1 MEQDITHSTDVLEFY
16 AGLREHST
24 NDAPLEEEATSE
36 PEWGITDTTSE
47 EEEEKPIGLP
57 QEKKGKEKNCDV
69 LWEEAE
75 DEEEPSAAPQDE
87 DEEET
92 TATCSHGVIAPQE
105 DKTTAALTKQ
115 EATDGPRM
123 ENIFASA
130 EYDFKV
136 TGVTRTS
143 MTPASLATPFTQTFK
158 NFPSKDHY
166 FQQQIEQRKRDLDFK
181 LQQRRASNMRQMIM
195 EQVASNQAQKEL
207 ERQKK
212 LSELSLLDKVPP
224 ATKSSEDVQTSG
236 GQSGEHNHATDKEL
250 ASHKVTEEEK
260 HSEVERHQRTKDNK
274 DNESCTS
281 NPQTRHKAENK
292 EKTKKQS
299 KGGWFKNCCKKNTK
313 NKSSSL

>member
-1 MEQDITHSTDVLEFY
+1 MEQDSTHSTNVDEFY
-16 AGLREHST
+16 ARFREHST
-24 NDAPLEEEATSE
+24 NDAPLEEETTSE
-36 PEWGITDTTSE
+36 PDWGITDTTSE
-47 EEEEKPIGLP
+47 EEEEKPFDLP
-57 QEKKGKEKNCDV
+57 QEKNCDV

-75 DEEEPSAAPQDE
+75 DEEEQPSATPQDE

-105 DKTTAALTKQ
+105 DETTAALTKQ

-123 ENIFASA
+123 ENIFASP

-195 EQVASNQAQKEL
+195 EQVASNQAQKEM

-212 LSELSLLDKVPP
+212 LSELSSLNNVPP
-224 ATKSSEDVQTSG
+224 ATKSTEDVETSG
-236 GQSGEHNHATDKEL
+236 GRSDEHNHATDKEL
-250 ASHKVTEEEK
+250 EHHKVTEEEK
-260 HSEVERHQRTKDNK
+260 HSEVERHWRTKDNK
-274 DNESCTS
+274 GEA
-281 NPQTRHKAENK
+281 QEA
-292 EKTKKQS
+292 
-299 KGGWFKNCCKKNTK
+299 
-313 NKSSSL
+313 